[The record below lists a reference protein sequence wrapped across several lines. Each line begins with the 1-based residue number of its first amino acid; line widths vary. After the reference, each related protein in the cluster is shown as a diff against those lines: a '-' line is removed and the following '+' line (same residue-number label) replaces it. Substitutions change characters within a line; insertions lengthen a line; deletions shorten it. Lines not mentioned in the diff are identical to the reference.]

1 LFDSVLET
9 RFKDGEEELLLN
21 WFPTWVKARE
31 VEDLANVPWQCHRP
45 AHYAPSAEQGND
57 SPPPLRRG
65 RGRPR
70 TRQVVPP
77 PPELVPPPDLVTSE
91 MLNAKRGPGRPPKWL
106 TEARRAAKRGAGQPH
121 PKPVVPKPVV
131 PKVVPKPVVPKVVPM
146 PVPQPPPEQLHA
158 KRGPGRPP
166 KWLTEARRAD
176 EAARVLAGLMA

>member
-21 WFPTWVKARE
+21 WFPTWVKACE

-57 SPPPLRRG
+57 SPPLQSGEPPLRRG

-77 PPELVPPPDLVTSE
+77 PPVPLPSPDLVTSE

-106 TEARRAAKRGAGQPH
+106 TEARRAAKRGAGQSH
-121 PKPVVPKPVV
+121 PKPVV
-131 PKVVPKPVVPKVVPM
+131 PKVVPLPS
-146 PVPQPPPEQLHA
+146 PEVLHA

-166 KWLTEARRAD
+166 KWLTEARRVD

>member
-21 WFPTWVKARE
+21 WFPTWVKASE

-57 SPPPLRRG
+57 SPPLQYGEPPAKRG

-70 TRQVVPP
+70 TMPVP
-77 PPELVPPPDLVTSE
+77 LSSPDLVTSE

-106 TEARRAAKRGAGQPH
+106 TEARRAAKRGAGQS
-121 PKPVVPKPVV
+121 VV
-131 PKVVPKPVVPKVVPM
+131 PKVVP
-146 PVPQPPPEQLHA
+146 QPPELLHA

-166 KWLTEARRAD
+166 KWLTEARRVD
-176 EAARVLAGLMA
+176 EAARVLAGLTA